1 MYMIIYNKEKGKNMN
16 INKKNLCWASLL
28 TLLTAYV
35 LPSRLSEEGAFLY
48 GYPFG
53 YFEIRKGA
61 FDSGGIILS
70 STSLDLFL
78 LALNIFIFY
87 MIIKFINQKNLSKRI

>member
-1 MYMIIYNKEKGKNMN
+1 MN
-16 INKKNLCWASLL
+16 INKKILCWASLL

-35 LPSRLSEEGAFLY
+35 LPSRLSDEGAFLY

-61 FDSGGIILS
+61 LDFGDIILS
-70 STSLDLFL
+70 STSLNLFL

-87 MIIKFINQKNLSKRI
+87 CYGVLTP